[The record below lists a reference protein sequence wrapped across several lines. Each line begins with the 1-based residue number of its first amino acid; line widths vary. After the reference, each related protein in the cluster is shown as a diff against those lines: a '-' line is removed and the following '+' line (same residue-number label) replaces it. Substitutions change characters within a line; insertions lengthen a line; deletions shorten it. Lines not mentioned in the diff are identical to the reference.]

1 VRPVA
6 AGCPTQRL
14 LECALRGCVLPERRV
29 RDTLALPTG
38 NELGASPQLTSALH
52 VLVRV
57 PMLIG
62 RDASA
67 VRVPCGRVVVRMV
80 VRVRVP
86 TLRDVLRGR
95 LARRKAVLEGTDWL
109 AGHDAFGT
117 SIRFQ
122 VELLVAVDSQRRGE
136 YLACVDGWVLPA
148 AAAAR

>member
-1 VRPVA
+1 
-6 AGCPTQRL
+6 
-14 LECALRGCVLPERRV
+14 
-29 RDTLALPTG
+29 
-38 NELGASPQLTSALH
+38 
-52 VLVRV
+52 
-57 PMLIG
+57 
-62 RDASA
+62 
-67 VRVPCGRVVVRMV
+67 MV

-122 VELLVAVDSQRRGE
+122 VELLVEVDSQRRGE
-136 YLACVDGWVLPA
+136 YLACVDGWALPA